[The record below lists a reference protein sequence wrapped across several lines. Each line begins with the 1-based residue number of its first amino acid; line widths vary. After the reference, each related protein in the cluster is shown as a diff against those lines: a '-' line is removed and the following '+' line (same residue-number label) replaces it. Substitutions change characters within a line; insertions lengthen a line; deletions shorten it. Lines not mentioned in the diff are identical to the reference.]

1 MHTRV
6 LTGLGA
12 VLLVLAAAVALTPF
26 PGDASDAH
34 CPRMTYASPG
44 ASFICLAPR
53 PAPIHHFG
61 WAAVVAVLG
70 VVSLAAGLAQRR
82 RRHPGPREELAA
94 HEPMAPIEDAVPA
107 RFAGS
112 AAPRDA
118 RGLMRGLMR
127 RFGAIEPVL
136 DEDERRAVNR
146 AR

>member
-6 LTGLGA
+6 LIGLGA

-82 RRHPGPREELAA
+82 RKQLEPREELAT
-94 HEPMAPIEDAVPA
+94 HAPIEDAVPA
-107 RFAGS
+107 RFAGA

-127 RFGAIEPVL
+127 RLGAVEPEF

-146 AR
+146 TR